1 MCTKYYIPISWKFWD
16 YDRSI
21 KVITI
26 TGLINLGIVIDL
38 GGGPNHD
45 RIGFRYWKNPGLFV
59 QYNGIQGAEGQFIG
73 WRAVLM
79 QAAFSFI
86 GTEIVAVR
94 YILDLSIYFS
104 RISLR
109 LLLEKQRILVVP
121 CPKLSVKYT
130 SVYCFSTSVAHVI
143 GLLVP
148 SNNPLLQSNSGTAQS
163 PFVIATETAGIKS
176 LPSVSR
182 AYPSFVILNFLVV
195 IQTRLS
201 VAISSL
207 KLTHFVDGLTCHPS
221 LALWY
226 GLVFWWHTSVCTR
239 ACRSKV
245 STARRSLTTPY
256 LHFCR
261 LLSCIYTVV
270 ACYVLCFIWTFT
282 SNTTGSGQALNF
294 PLLSTSTVRMA
305 V

>member
-1 MCTKYYIPISWKFWD
+1 MHTKYYILISWKFWD

-26 TGLINLGIVIDL
+26 TGLIILSIVINL

-45 RIGFRYWKNPGLFV
+45 RIGFCYWKNPGLFV

-73 WRAVLM
+73 WWAVLT
-79 QAAFSFI
+79 QAAFLFI

-109 LLLEKQRILVVP
+109 LLLEKQRILVIP
-121 CPKLSVKYT
+121 CPKLSIKYT
-130 SVYCFSTSVAHVI
+130 SIYCFSTLVAHVI

-148 SNNPLLQSNSGTAQS
+148 SNNPLLQPNSGTAQS

-182 AYPSFVILNFLVV
+182 AYPSFCY
-195 IQTRLS
+195 
-201 VAISSL
+201 L
-207 KLTHFVDGLTCHPS
+207 KLSCCYSNQIVNGNKFIEINALRRWSYMSFVAGLMMWVS
-221 LALWY
+221 I
-226 GLVFWWHTSVCTR
+226 LVM
-239 ACRSKV
+239 
-245 STARRSLTTPY
+245 Y
-256 LHFCR
+256 LH
-261 LLSCIYTVV
+261 LYKGMQVQGINSKTLPYYTIPSF
-270 ACYVLCFIWTFT
+270 L
-282 SNTTGSGQALNF
+282 
-294 PLLSTSTVRMA
+294 
-305 V
+305 